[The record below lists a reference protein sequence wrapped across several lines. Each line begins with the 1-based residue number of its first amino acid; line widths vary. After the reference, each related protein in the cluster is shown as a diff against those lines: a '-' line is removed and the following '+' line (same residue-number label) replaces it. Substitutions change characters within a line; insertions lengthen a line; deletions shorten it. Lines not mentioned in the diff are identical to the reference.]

1 MTSMARIV
9 DTVNM
14 PYHHG
19 NLRQVLLDAAEELA
33 RAGGPDEVGLRA
45 VTRAAQVSHN
55 AAYRHFAD
63 RDELLRAVCER
74 CMSHLANRMEEQI
87 AAVPPV
93 DDPAMAA
100 WLRLEATGR
109 AYVEFAVSEP
119 GWFRTAFGVPHSVDG
134 LGPDSGRG
142 SRGLSPFELLSEA
155 LDGLV
160 EAEVMSASERPNSEY
175 AAWSAVHGFSTLI
188 LDGPLQD
195 MPDGERAVALNRLLG
210 VVTAGLSDRLS

>member
-1 MTSMARIV
+1 MARLV

-19 NLRQVLLDAAEELA
+19 NLRPVLLDAAEELA

-45 VTRAAQVSHN
+45 VTRVAQVSHN

-74 CMSHLANRMEEQI
+74 CMSRLAARMEESI
-87 AAVPPV
+87 AAVPLGTDPV
-93 DDPAMAA
+93 VAA

-109 AYVEFAVSEP
+109 AYVEFALSEP

-134 LGPDSGRG
+134 LGPGAG
-142 SRGLSPFELLSEA
+142 KGPGGLSPFELLGQA

-160 EAEVMSASERPNSEY
+160 EAGVMSPSERERSEY
-175 AAWSAVHGFSTLI
+175 PAWSAVHGFSTLV
-188 LDGPLQD
+188 LDGPLRD
-195 MPDGERAVALNRLLG
+195 LPEAERRAALDRLLT
-210 VVTAGLSDRLS
+210 VVTAGLSDRVG